1 MDRHHVTKVHL
12 RDRERCD
19 SLGDIILTDNSEI
32 ALTSQMYL
40 PYTLDLI
47 PSGRGSGAKQIQR
60 EVMERMQNKREKSQE
75 NQGLKIVSEERR
87 V

>member
-1 MDRHHVTKVHL
+1 
-12 RDRERCD
+12 
-19 SLGDIILTDNSEI
+19 
-32 ALTSQMYL
+32 MYL

>member
-1 MDRHHVTKVHL
+1 
-12 RDRERCD
+12 
-19 SLGDIILTDNSEI
+19 
-32 ALTSQMYL
+32 MYL
-40 PYTLDLI
+40 PYTLDLS

-60 EVMERMQNKREKSQE
+60 EVMERMQNKREKNQE